1 MKMCFTKIKD
11 LDIKIL
17 LELDYEEVLIV
28 GKVNKYF
35 RKLCKDSNLWRNKLE
50 KDFPKFL
57 QIMILYDIYKNFYI
71 NDPRILYEIFTKK
84 FREWKVNSV
93 IIIK

>member
-1 MKMCFTKIKD
+1 MCFTKIKD

-17 LELDYEEVLIV
+17 LELDYGELLIV
-28 GKVNKYF
+28 GKVNKYL
-35 RKLCKDSNLWRNKLE
+35 RRLCKDSNLWRNKLK

-57 QIMILYDIYKNFYI
+57 QIMILYEIYKNFYI

-84 FREWKVNSV
+84 FREWKVSET
-93 IIIK
+93 